1 MALCDLGTFK
11 KFILRVLFMEIIAEN
26 LNWIYLKYQ

>member
-1 MALCDLGTFK
+1 MDLCDLGTFEK
-11 KFILRVLFMEIIAEN
+11 VILRVIFTQEI